1 MRVFLIE
8 ATVAGTLGALAMMP
22 AGFFFRALQMRVG
35 HYGPKFAELY
45 LSSPGPLA
53 LFMQHIVLGW
63 VSAVPLAFLSL
74 NKYSVR
80 TAFLIGASY
89 GALYY
94 VAVNALLLPI
104 YFGDVLP
111 WTLGW
116 PVVVPSLVVHIVFGI
131 VVSLTGGY
139 FRDRFARTGIYT

>member
-89 GALYY
+89 GQFAARCHRVKVALRLMGLS
-94 VAVNALLLPI
+94 VERLRVP
-104 YFGDVLP
+104 P
-111 WTLGW
+111 GW
-116 PVVVPSLVVHIVFGI
+116 Q
-131 VVSLTGGY
+131 
-139 FRDRFARTGIYT
+139 